1 MVSLKYVVFV
11 LRADNDG
18 EGGILALL
26 SLVAADQVADGA
38 KLPALVLLG
47 VLGASL
53 LYGDGVITPAISVLS
68 AMEGLKLVAPG
79 FEQFIVP
86 ATIAVLIGLFVIQ
99 RYGTGSIGKLFGPIM
114 VVWFVVIGGLGLA
127 NIWMAPAIL
136 KAINP
141 AEAARFLIDDPKI
154 SFVVIGAV
162 FLALTGGEALYADM
176 GHVGATA
183 IRRAWFGLVLPALLL
198 NYFGQGALIL
208 ADPTAADN
216 PFYKLA
222 PGWALIPMVV
232 LATFATIIAS
242 QALVS
247 GVFSLTRQ
255 AMQMGLCPRARIIST
270 SFDEAGQIYIPAAN
284 WLLMTGTLLTVVL
297 FRSSESLA
305 AAYGIAVSG
314 TMLITT
320 ILLYRVAVSRWQW
333 PPGVAIPIV
342 AIFGAIDATFLVSN
356 SIKIVEGGWFPLI
369 VGGVIAVLM
378 LTWREGSSEVRHRL
392 QEMSMPLKEFLD
404 YADKTVIGRA
414 PGMGVWLTKVEH
426 GASPMLLRHI
436 EHNRVLHATVVLL
449 TFVSDRR
456 PRVPFHERFSVHR
469 LGHGFYRIQ
478 VKLGFMQTP
487 DIPLSLINCNKLGFD
502 ADLDNK
508 NYYIAHETI
517 VRRGV
522 ESSMEPVSFAIF
534 SFLNRIAS
542 RAPDFFKI
550 PHDAIIEVGISGGD
564 LTLAL
569 PCAAFA
575 AAYPPHGSG
584 RKDPH
589 QTCTPFGTR
598 MPCRRYC
605 ARSLCAEC
613 LRRVICQNSNCC
625 PLSLWR
631 SCFRARPTLR
641 LPEGAEAE
649 GVVAAAAAVILAAG
663 CAAAEARISVAAHV
677 TLAAGPR
684 YPDQRRDLASART
697 IRSPSAIP
705 EVVRSAAER
714 LSMPTKIQG
723 SVRTAIRRTGMR
735 S

>member
-1 MVSLKYVVFV
+1 MDLPSSAPVGGLIDRSATRVVPSQSAVAPDQAKYLHHAGSPWFLALTALGVVFGDIGTSPLYAFQVALTGVGHSPPAQADVLGIVSLILWALTVMVSLKYVVFV

-26 SLVAADQVADGA
+26 SLVAADQVANGA
-38 KLPALVLLG
+38 RLPVLVLLG
-47 VLGASL
+47 VIGASL

-79 FEQFIVP
+79 FEHFVVP

-114 VVWFVVIGGLGLA
+114 VIWFVVIGGLGAA

-136 KAINP
+136 RAVSP
-141 AEAARFLIDDPKI
+141 TEAVSFLIADPKI

-176 GHVGATA
+176 GHVGANA

-208 ADPTAADN
+208 SDPAAADN

-255 AMQMGLCPRARIIST
+255 AMQMGLCPRARITPT
-270 SFDEAGQIYIPAAN
+270 SVDEAGQIYVPAAN

-297 FRSSESLA
+297 FRSSENLA

-333 PPGVAIPIV
+333 LPAVAIPVI

-369 VGGVIAVLM
+369 VGGLIAVLM
-378 LTWREGSSEVRHRL
+378 LSWRKGSSEVRHRL
-392 QEMSMPLKEFLD
+392 HEMSMPLNEFID
-404 YADKTVIGRA
+404 YADSTCIGRA

-456 PRVPFHERFSVHR
+456 PRVPFHERHSVHR

-478 VKLGFMQTP
+478 VRLGFMQTP
-487 DIPLSLINCNKLGFD
+487 DIPLTLINCNRLGFD
-502 ADLDNK
+502 ADLDHK

-517 VRRGV
+517 VRRAVG
-522 ESSMEPVSFAIF
+522 SAIEPIPFAIF

-550 PHDAIIEVGISGGD
+550 PHDAIIEVG
-564 LTLAL
+564 
-569 PCAAFA
+569 F
-575 AAYPPHGSG
+575 
-584 RKDPH
+584 
-589 QTCTPFGTR
+589 
-598 MPCRRYC
+598 
-605 ARSLCAEC
+605 
-613 LRRVICQNSNCC
+613 RV
-625 PLSLWR
+625 
-631 SCFRARPTLR
+631 
-641 LPEGAEAE
+641 
-649 GVVAAAAAVILAAG
+649 
-663 CAAAEARISVAAHV
+663 
-677 TLAAGPR
+677 
-684 YPDQRRDLASART
+684 
-697 IRSPSAIP
+697 
-705 EVVRSAAER
+705 EV
-714 LSMPTKIQG
+714 
-723 SVRTAIRRTGMR
+723 
-735 S
+735 

>member
-1 MVSLKYVVFV
+1 MDMPSSAPVGGLVDRSVSDAGFGSTGPGLSAAIHDQAKYLHHAGSPGFLALTALGVVFGDIGTSPLYAFQVALTGIGHPVPTAADVLGIVSLILWALMMMVSLKYVVFV

-26 SLVAADQVADGA
+26 SLVGAEQVAHGT

-47 VLGASL
+47 VIGASL

-68 AMEGLKLVAPG
+68 AMEGLKLVAPA
-79 FEQFIVP
+79 FEHFIVP

-99 RYGTGSIGKLFGPIM
+99 RYGTGGIGKLFGPIM
-114 VVWFVVIGGLGLA
+114 VVWFVVIGALGAA

-136 KAINP
+136 GAINP
-141 AEAARFLIDDPKI
+141 AEAVRFLIADPKV

-198 NYFGQGALIL
+198 NYFGQGALII
-208 ADPTAADN
+208 ADPAAADN

-232 LATFATIIAS
+232 LATFATVIAS
-242 QALVS
+242 QALIS

-255 AMQMGLCPRARIIST
+255 AMQMGLCPRARIIPT
-270 SFDEAGQIYIPAAN
+270 SFDEAGQIYVPAAN

-297 FRSSESLA
+297 FRSSDSLA

-320 ILLYRVAVSRWQW
+320 ILLYRVAVSRWRW
-333 PPGVAIPIV
+333 PPGVAIPVI

-369 VGGVIAVLM
+369 VGGLIASLM
-378 LTWREGSSEVRHRL
+378 LSWRKGASEVRHRL
-392 QEMSMPLKEFLD
+392 HEMSMPLKQFLE
-404 YADKTVIGRA
+404 YADTACIGRA
-414 PGMGVWLTKVEH
+414 PGLGVWLTKVEH

-456 PRVPFHERFSVHR
+456 PRVPFHERHSVHR

-478 VKLGFMQTP
+478 VRLGFMQTP
-487 DIPLSLINCNKLGFD
+487 DIPLSLINCNRLGFD
-502 ADLDNK
+502 ADLDHK

-517 VRRGV
+517 VRREEG
-522 ESSMEPVSFAIF
+522 SSMDPASFAIF

-550 PHDAIIEVGISGGD
+550 PQDAIIEVG
-564 LTLAL
+564 
-569 PCAAFA
+569 
-575 AAYPPHGSG
+575 
-584 RKDPH
+584 
-589 QTCTPFGTR
+589 
-598 MPCRRYC
+598 
-605 ARSLCAEC
+605 
-613 LRRVICQNSNCC
+613 
-625 PLSLWR
+625 
-631 SCFRARPTLR
+631 FRAD
-641 LPEGAEAE
+641 
-649 GVVAAAAAVILAAG
+649 I
-663 CAAAEARISVAAHV
+663 
-677 TLAAGPR
+677 
-684 YPDQRRDLASART
+684 
-697 IRSPSAIP
+697 
-705 EVVRSAAER
+705 
-714 LSMPTKIQG
+714 
-723 SVRTAIRRTGMR
+723 
-735 S
+735 

>member
-1 MVSLKYVVFV
+1 MDMPSSAPIGGLIDRAVAGVGLSPSEAVLDQAKYLHHAGSPWFLALTALGVVFGDIGTSPLYAFQVALIGVGHAPTAVDVLGIVSLILWALMIMVSLKYVVFV

-26 SLVAADQVADGA
+26 SLVAADQVAKGA

-47 VLGASL
+47 VSGAAL

-79 FEQFIVP
+79 FEHFIVP

-99 RYGTGSIGKLFGPIM
+99 QYGTGSIGKLFGPIM
-114 VVWFVVIGGLGLA
+114 VVWFVVIAALGAA

-141 AEAARFLIDDPKI
+141 AEAARFLIADPRI

-176 GHVGATA
+176 GHVGAAA

-198 NYFGQGALIL
+198 NYFGQGALVL
-208 ADPTAADN
+208 ADPAAADN

-232 LATFATIIAS
+232 LATLATIIAS
-242 QALVS
+242 QALIS

-255 AMQMGLCPRARIIST
+255 AMQMGLCPRAGIIPT
-270 SFDEAGQIYIPAAN
+270 SVDEAGQIYIPAAN
-284 WLLMTGTLLTVVL
+284 WLLMAGTLLTVVL
-297 FRSSESLA
+297 FRSSENLA

-333 PPGVAIPIV
+333 PPGIAIPVI
-342 AIFGAIDATFLVSN
+342 AIFGAIDSTFLVSN
-356 SIKIVEGGWFPLI
+356 SIKIVEGGWFPLV
-369 VGGVIAVLM
+369 VGAVIAILM
-378 LTWREGSSEVRHRL
+378 LSWRRGSSAVRHRL
-392 QEMSMPLKEFLD
+392 QDMSMPLKEFLD
-404 YADKTVIGRA
+404 YADKACIGRA

-436 EHNRVLHATVVLL
+436 EHNRVLHETVVLL

-456 PRVPFHERFSVHR
+456 PRVPFHERHSVHR

-478 VKLGFMQTP
+478 VRLGFMQTP
-487 DIPLSLINCNKLGFD
+487 DIPLTLINCNRLGFD
-502 ADLDNK
+502 ADLDHK

-517 VRRGV
+517 VRRDAA
-522 ESSMEPVSFAIF
+522 SSMEPISFAIF

-542 RAPDFFKI
+542 RAPEFFKI
-550 PHDAIIEVGISGGD
+550 PHDAVIEVG
-564 LTLAL
+564 
-569 PCAAFA
+569 F
-575 AAYPPHGSG
+575 
-584 RKDPH
+584 
-589 QTCTPFGTR
+589 
-598 MPCRRYC
+598 
-605 ARSLCAEC
+605 
-613 LRRVICQNSNCC
+613 RVDI
-625 PLSLWR
+625 
-631 SCFRARPTLR
+631 
-641 LPEGAEAE
+641 
-649 GVVAAAAAVILAAG
+649 
-663 CAAAEARISVAAHV
+663 
-677 TLAAGPR
+677 
-684 YPDQRRDLASART
+684 
-697 IRSPSAIP
+697 
-705 EVVRSAAER
+705 
-714 LSMPTKIQG
+714 
-723 SVRTAIRRTGMR
+723 
-735 S
+735 

>member
-1 MVSLKYVVFV
+1 MPSSTPVGSLIDRSAPSFNPNPDQPASPLDQAKYLHHAGSSWFLALTALGVVFGDIGTSPLYAFQVALTGIGHPVPTPADVLGIVSLILWALTMMVSLKYVVFV

-26 SLVAADQVADGA
+26 SLVAAEQVAKGA
-38 KLPALVLLG
+38 RLPVLVLLG
-47 VLGASL
+47 VVGASL

-68 AMEGLKLVAPG
+68 AMEGLKLVAPD
-79 FEQFIVP
+79 FEHFIVP

-114 VVWFVVIGGLGLA
+114 VVWFVVLGGLGAA
-127 NIWMAPAIL
+127 NIFIAPAIL

-141 AEAARFLIDDPKI
+141 IEAAHFLVADPKI

-208 ADPTAADN
+208 SDPTAADN

-270 SFDEAGQIYIPAAN
+270 SFDEAGQIYVPAAN
-284 WLLMTGTLLTVVL
+284 WLLMTGTLATVLL
-297 FRSSESLA
+297 FRSSDSLA

-320 ILLYRVAVSRWQW
+320 ILLYRVAVTRWQW
-333 PPGVAIPIV
+333 PPGVAIPII
-342 AIFGAIDATFLVSN
+342 AIFGAIDAVFLVSN
-356 SIKIVEGGWFPLI
+356 SIKVIEGGWFPL
-369 VGGVIAVLM
+369 VIGAAIATLM
-378 LTWREGSSEVRHRL
+378 LSWRKGALEVRHRL
-392 QEMSMPLKEFLD
+392 QEMSMPLKEFLG
-404 YADKTVIGRA
+404 YADQTVIGRA
-414 PGMGVWLTKVEH
+414 SGMGVWLTKVEH

-436 EHNRVLHATVVLL
+436 EHNKVLHATVVLL
-449 TFVSDRR
+449 TFDSDRR
-456 PRVPFHERFSVHR
+456 PRVPFHERHSFHR

-478 VKLGFMQTP
+478 VRLGFMQTP
-487 DIPLSLINCNKLGFD
+487 DIPLSLINCGKLGFD
-502 ADLDNK
+502 ADLDHQ

-517 VRRGV
+517 VRRDKG
-522 ESSMEPVSFAIF
+522 SAMGPVSFAIF

-550 PHDAIIEVGISGGD
+550 PQDAIIEVG
-564 LTLAL
+564 
-569 PCAAFA
+569 F
-575 AAYPPHGSG
+575 
-584 RKDPH
+584 
-589 QTCTPFGTR
+589 
-598 MPCRRYC
+598 
-605 ARSLCAEC
+605 
-613 LRRVICQNSNCC
+613 RVEI
-625 PLSLWR
+625 
-631 SCFRARPTLR
+631 
-641 LPEGAEAE
+641 
-649 GVVAAAAAVILAAG
+649 
-663 CAAAEARISVAAHV
+663 
-677 TLAAGPR
+677 
-684 YPDQRRDLASART
+684 
-697 IRSPSAIP
+697 
-705 EVVRSAAER
+705 
-714 LSMPTKIQG
+714 
-723 SVRTAIRRTGMR
+723 
-735 S
+735 

>member
-1 MVSLKYVVFV
+1 MDMPSSVPAGDLIGRSATGVGPSHAEAALDQAKYLHHAGSPGFLALTALGVVFGDIGTSPLYAFQVALTGVGHAPTAADVLGIVSLILWALTVMVSLKYVIFV

-26 SLVAADQVADGA
+26 SLVAADQVAKGA

-47 VLGASL
+47 VIGASL

-79 FEQFIVP
+79 FEHFVVP
-86 ATIAVLIGLFVIQ
+86 ATIAVLIGLFVVQ

-141 AEAARFLIDDPKI
+141 AEAARFLIADPKI

-208 ADPTAADN
+208 TDPAAADN

-232 LATFATIIAS
+232 LATCATIIAS

-255 AMQMGLCPRARIIST
+255 AMQMGLCPRARITPT
-270 SFDEAGQIYIPAAN
+270 SADEAGQIYIPAAN
-284 WLLMTGTLLTVVL
+284 WLLMTGTLLTVLL
-297 FRSSESLA
+297 FRSSENLA

-320 ILLYRVAVSRWQW
+320 ILLYRVAISRWQW
-333 PPGVAIPIV
+333 PPGAAIAIL

-356 SIKIVEGGWFPLI
+356 SIKIAEGGWFPLI
-369 VGGVIAVLM
+369 VGAVIAVLM
-378 LTWREGSSEVRHRL
+378 LSWRRGSSAVRDRL
-392 QEMSMPLKEFLD
+392 QEMSMPLKEFLGF
-404 YADKTVIGRA
+404 ADNACIGRA

-436 EHNRVLHATVVLL
+436 EHNKVLHATVVLL
-449 TFVSDRR
+449 TFVPDRR
-456 PRVPFHERFSVHR
+456 PRVPFHERHSVHR

-478 VKLGFMQTP
+478 VRLGFMQTP
-487 DIPLSLINCNKLGFD
+487 DIPLTLINCNKLGFD
-502 ADLDNK
+502 ADLDHK

-517 VRRGV
+517 IRRDAG
-522 ESSMEPVSFAIF
+522 SSMDPVSFSIF

-550 PHDAIIEVGISGGD
+550 PHDAIIEVG
-564 LTLAL
+564 
-569 PCAAFA
+569 F
-575 AAYPPHGSG
+575 
-584 RKDPH
+584 
-589 QTCTPFGTR
+589 
-598 MPCRRYC
+598 
-605 ARSLCAEC
+605 
-613 LRRVICQNSNCC
+613 RVDI
-625 PLSLWR
+625 
-631 SCFRARPTLR
+631 
-641 LPEGAEAE
+641 
-649 GVVAAAAAVILAAG
+649 
-663 CAAAEARISVAAHV
+663 
-677 TLAAGPR
+677 
-684 YPDQRRDLASART
+684 
-697 IRSPSAIP
+697 
-705 EVVRSAAER
+705 
-714 LSMPTKIQG
+714 
-723 SVRTAIRRTGMR
+723 
-735 S
+735 

>member
-1 MVSLKYVVFV
+1 MDLPSSAPVGGLIDRSATRVVPSQSEVAPDQAKYLHHAGSPWFLALTALGVVFGDIGTSPLYAFQVALTGVGHSPPTPADVLGIVSLILWALTVMVSLKYVVFV

-26 SLVAADQVADGA
+26 SLVAADQVANGA
-38 KLPALVLLG
+38 RLPVLVLLG
-47 VLGASL
+47 VIGASL

-79 FEQFIVP
+79 FEHFVVP

-99 RYGTGSIGKLFGPIM
+99 RYGTGSIGKLFGPVM
-114 VVWFVVIGGLGLA
+114 VIWFVVIGGLGAA

-136 KAINP
+136 RAVSP
-141 AEAARFLIDDPKI
+141 TEAVSFLIADPKI

-176 GHVGATA
+176 GHVGANA

-208 ADPTAADN
+208 SDAAAADN

-255 AMQMGLCPRARIIST
+255 AMQMGLCPRARITPT
-270 SFDEAGQIYIPAAN
+270 SVDEAGQIYVPAAN

-297 FRSSESLA
+297 FRSSENLA

-333 PPGVAIPIV
+333 PPTVAIPII

-369 VGGVIAVLM
+369 VGGLIAVLM
-378 LTWREGSSEVRHRL
+378 LSWRKGSSEVRHRL
-392 QEMSMPLKEFLD
+392 HEMSMPLNEFID
-404 YADKTVIGRA
+404 YADNTCIGRA

-456 PRVPFHERFSVHR
+456 PRVPFHERHSVHR

-478 VKLGFMQTP
+478 VRLGFMQTP
-487 DIPLSLINCNKLGFD
+487 DIPLTLINCNRLGFD
-502 ADLDNK
+502 ADLDHK

-517 VRRGV
+517 VRRAVG
-522 ESSMEPVSFAIF
+522 SAIEPIPFAIF

-550 PHDAIIEVGISGGD
+550 PHDAIIEVG
-564 LTLAL
+564 
-569 PCAAFA
+569 F
-575 AAYPPHGSG
+575 
-584 RKDPH
+584 
-589 QTCTPFGTR
+589 
-598 MPCRRYC
+598 
-605 ARSLCAEC
+605 
-613 LRRVICQNSNCC
+613 RV
-625 PLSLWR
+625 
-631 SCFRARPTLR
+631 
-641 LPEGAEAE
+641 
-649 GVVAAAAAVILAAG
+649 
-663 CAAAEARISVAAHV
+663 
-677 TLAAGPR
+677 
-684 YPDQRRDLASART
+684 
-697 IRSPSAIP
+697 
-705 EVVRSAAER
+705 EV
-714 LSMPTKIQG
+714 
-723 SVRTAIRRTGMR
+723 
-735 S
+735 

>member
-1 MVSLKYVVFV
+1 MDIPSSAPTGDLIGRSVMDSGLSQPVSVLDQPNYLHHAGSPGFLALTALGVVFGDIGTSPLYAFQVALTGVGHPVPTAADVLGIVSLILWALMIMVSLKYVVFV

-26 SLVAADQVADGA
+26 SLVAADQVAKGA
-38 KLPALVLLG
+38 RLPALVLLG
-47 VLGASL
+47 VVGASL

-68 AMEGLKLVAPG
+68 AMEGLKLVTPG
-79 FEQFIVP
+79 FENFIVP
-86 ATIAVLIGLFVIQ
+86 ATIAVLIGLFGIQ

-114 VVWFVVIGGLGLA
+114 VIWFAVIGVLGA
-127 NIWMAPAIL
+127 VNVWMAPTIL

-141 AEAARFLIDDPKI
+141 VEAAHFLIADPRI

-208 ADPTAADN
+208 SDPAAADN

-255 AMQMGLCPRARIIST
+255 AMQMGLCPRARITPT
-270 SFDEAGQIYIPAAN
+270 SVDEAGQIYVPAAN

-297 FRSSESLA
+297 FRSSENLA

-320 ILLYRVAVSRWQW
+320 ILLYRVAIARWHW
-333 PPGVAIPIV
+333 SPGVAIPII
-342 AIFGAIDATFLVSN
+342 AIFGAIDAMFLLSN
-356 SIKIVEGGWFPLI
+356 SIKIAEGGWFPLI

-378 LTWREGSSEVRHRL
+378 LSWRKGASEVRHRL
-392 QEMSMPLKEFLD
+392 QEMSMPLREFLD
-404 YADKTVIGRA
+404 YADNTVIGRA

-436 EHNRVLHATVVLL
+436 EHNRVLHGTLVLL
-449 TFVSDRR
+449 SFVSDRR
-456 PRVPFHERFSVHR
+456 PRVPFHERHSVHR

-478 VKLGFMQTP
+478 VRLGFMQTP
-487 DIPLSLINCNKLGFD
+487 DIPLTLINCNKLGFD
-502 ADLDNK
+502 ADLDHK

-517 VRRGV
+517 VRCEEG
-522 ESSMEPVSFAIF
+522 SSMEPLSFAVF

-550 PHDAIIEVGISGGD
+550 PHDAIIEVG
-564 LTLAL
+564 
-569 PCAAFA
+569 
-575 AAYPPHGSG
+575 
-584 RKDPH
+584 
-589 QTCTPFGTR
+589 
-598 MPCRRYC
+598 
-605 ARSLCAEC
+605 
-613 LRRVICQNSNCC
+613 
-625 PLSLWR
+625 
-631 SCFRARPTLR
+631 FRLD
-641 LPEGAEAE
+641 
-649 GVVAAAAAVILAAG
+649 I
-663 CAAAEARISVAAHV
+663 
-677 TLAAGPR
+677 
-684 YPDQRRDLASART
+684 
-697 IRSPSAIP
+697 
-705 EVVRSAAER
+705 
-714 LSMPTKIQG
+714 
-723 SVRTAIRRTGMR
+723 
-735 S
+735 

>member
-1 MVSLKYVVFV
+1 MDLPSSAPVGGLIDRSATRVVPSQSEVAPDQAKYLHHAGSPWFLALTALGVVFGDIGTSPLYAFQVALTGVGHSPPTQADVLGIVSLILWALTVMVSLKYVVFV

-26 SLVAADQVADGA
+26 SLVAADQVANGA
-38 KLPALVLLG
+38 RLPVLVLLG
-47 VLGASL
+47 VIGASL

-79 FEQFIVP
+79 FEHFVVP

-114 VVWFVVIGGLGLA
+114 VIWFVVIGGLGAA

-136 KAINP
+136 RAVSP
-141 AEAARFLIDDPKI
+141 AEAVSFLIADPKI

-176 GHVGATA
+176 GHVGANA

-208 ADPTAADN
+208 SDPAAADN

-255 AMQMGLCPRARIIST
+255 AMQMGLCPRARITPT
-270 SFDEAGQIYIPAAN
+270 SVDEAGQIYVPAAN

-297 FRSSESLA
+297 FRSSENLA

-333 PPGVAIPIV
+333 PPAVAIPVI

-356 SIKIVEGGWFPLI
+356 SIKIVEGGWFPLL
-369 VGGVIAVLM
+369 VGGLIAVLM
-378 LTWREGSSEVRHRL
+378 LSWRKGSSEVRHRL
-392 QEMSMPLKEFLD
+392 HEMSMPLNEFID
-404 YADKTVIGRA
+404 YADSTCIGRA
-414 PGMGVWLTKVEH
+414 PGMGVWLTKVEN

-456 PRVPFHERFSVHR
+456 PRVPFHERHSVHR

-478 VKLGFMQTP
+478 VRLGFMQTP
-487 DIPLSLINCNKLGFD
+487 DIPLTLINCNRLGFD
-502 ADLDNK
+502 ADLDHK

-517 VRRGV
+517 VRRAVG
-522 ESSMEPVSFAIF
+522 SAIEPIPFAIF

-550 PHDAIIEVGISGGD
+550 PHDAIIEVG
-564 LTLAL
+564 
-569 PCAAFA
+569 F
-575 AAYPPHGSG
+575 
-584 RKDPH
+584 
-589 QTCTPFGTR
+589 
-598 MPCRRYC
+598 
-605 ARSLCAEC
+605 
-613 LRRVICQNSNCC
+613 RV
-625 PLSLWR
+625 
-631 SCFRARPTLR
+631 
-641 LPEGAEAE
+641 
-649 GVVAAAAAVILAAG
+649 
-663 CAAAEARISVAAHV
+663 
-677 TLAAGPR
+677 
-684 YPDQRRDLASART
+684 
-697 IRSPSAIP
+697 
-705 EVVRSAAER
+705 EV
-714 LSMPTKIQG
+714 
-723 SVRTAIRRTGMR
+723 
-735 S
+735 

>member
-1 MVSLKYVVFV
+1 MDVPSSAPVGGLIDRSATHVVPSQSEVAPDQAKYLHHAGSPWFLALTALGVVFGDIGTSPLYAFQVALTGVGHSPPTPADVLGIVSLILWALTVMVSLKYVVFV

-26 SLVAADQVADGA
+26 SLVAADQVANGA
-38 KLPALVLLG
+38 RLPVLVLLG
-47 VLGASL
+47 VIGASL

-79 FEQFIVP
+79 FEHFVVP

-99 RYGTGSIGKLFGPIM
+99 RHGTGSIGKLFGPIM
-114 VVWFVVIGGLGLA
+114 VIWFVVIGGLGAA

-136 KAINP
+136 RAISP
-141 AEAARFLIDDPKI
+141 TEAVGFLIADPKI

-176 GHVGATA
+176 GHVGANA

-208 ADPTAADN
+208 SDPTAADN

-255 AMQMGLCPRARIIST
+255 AMQMGLCPRARITPT
-270 SFDEAGQIYIPAAN
+270 SVDEAGQIYVPAAN

-297 FRSSESLA
+297 FRSSENLA

-320 ILLYRVAVSRWQW
+320 ILLYRVAVSRWRW
-333 PPGVAIPIV
+333 PPAVAIPIIAV
-342 AIFGAIDATFLVSN
+342 FGAIDATFLVSN

-369 VGGVIAVLM
+369 VGGLIAVLM
-378 LTWREGSSEVRHRL
+378 LSWRKGSSEVRHRL
-392 QEMSMPLKEFLD
+392 HEMSMPLKEFID
-404 YADKTVIGRA
+404 YAKNTCIGRA

-456 PRVPFHERFSVHR
+456 PRVPFHERHSVHR

-478 VKLGFMQTP
+478 VRLGFMQTP
-487 DIPLSLINCNKLGFD
+487 DIPLTLINCN
-502 ADLDNK
+502 
-508 NYYIAHETI
+508 
-517 VRRGV
+517 
-522 ESSMEPVSFAIF
+522 
-534 SFLNRIAS
+534 
-542 RAPDFFKI
+542 
-550 PHDAIIEVGISGGD
+550 
-564 LTLAL
+564 
-569 PCAAFA
+569 
-575 AAYPPHGSG
+575 
-584 RKDPH
+584 
-589 QTCTPFGTR
+589 
-598 MPCRRYC
+598 
-605 ARSLCAEC
+605 
-613 LRRVICQNSNCC
+613 
-625 PLSLWR
+625 
-631 SCFRARPTLR
+631 R
-641 LPEGAEAE
+641 L
-649 GVVAAAAAVILAAG
+649 
-663 CAAAEARISVAAHV
+663 
-677 TLAAGPR
+677 
-684 YPDQRRDLASART
+684 
-697 IRSPSAIP
+697 
-705 EVVRSAAER
+705 
-714 LSMPTKIQG
+714 
-723 SVRTAIRRTGMR
+723 
-735 S
+735 

>member
-1 MVSLKYVVFV
+1 MDLPSSAPVGGLIDRSATRVVPSQSEVAPDQAKYLHHAGSPWFLALTALGVVFGDIGTSPLYAFQVALTGVGHSPPTQADVLGIVSLILWALTVMVSLKYVVFV

-26 SLVAADQVADGA
+26 SLVAADQVANGA
-38 KLPALVLLG
+38 RLPVLVLLG
-47 VLGASL
+47 VIGASL

-79 FEQFIVP
+79 FEHFVVP

-114 VVWFVVIGGLGLA
+114 VIWFVVIGGLGAA

-136 KAINP
+136 RAVSP
-141 AEAARFLIDDPKI
+141 TEAVSFLIADPKI

-176 GHVGATA
+176 GHVGANA

-208 ADPTAADN
+208 SDPAAADN

-255 AMQMGLCPRARIIST
+255 AMQMGLCPRARITPT
-270 SFDEAGQIYIPAAN
+270 SVDEAGQIYVPAAN

-297 FRSSESLA
+297 FRSSENLA

-333 PPGVAIPIV
+333 PSAVAIPVI

-369 VGGVIAVLM
+369 VGGLIAVLM
-378 LTWREGSSEVRHRL
+378 LSWRKGSSEVRHRL
-392 QEMSMPLKEFLD
+392 HEMSMPLNEFID
-404 YADKTVIGRA
+404 YADSTCIGRA

-456 PRVPFHERFSVHR
+456 PRVPFHERHSVHR

-478 VKLGFMQTP
+478 VRLGFMQTP
-487 DIPLSLINCNKLGFD
+487 DIPLTLINCNRLGFD
-502 ADLDNK
+502 ADLDHK

-517 VRRGV
+517 VRRAVG
-522 ESSMEPVSFAIF
+522 SAIEPIPFAIF

-550 PHDAIIEVGISGGD
+550 PHDAIIEVG
-564 LTLAL
+564 
-569 PCAAFA
+569 F
-575 AAYPPHGSG
+575 
-584 RKDPH
+584 
-589 QTCTPFGTR
+589 
-598 MPCRRYC
+598 
-605 ARSLCAEC
+605 
-613 LRRVICQNSNCC
+613 RV
-625 PLSLWR
+625 
-631 SCFRARPTLR
+631 
-641 LPEGAEAE
+641 
-649 GVVAAAAAVILAAG
+649 
-663 CAAAEARISVAAHV
+663 
-677 TLAAGPR
+677 
-684 YPDQRRDLASART
+684 
-697 IRSPSAIP
+697 
-705 EVVRSAAER
+705 EV
-714 LSMPTKIQG
+714 
-723 SVRTAIRRTGMR
+723 
-735 S
+735 

>member
-1 MVSLKYVVFV
+1 MDMPASAPVGSLVDRAVTNSGLSPSDLIRDQAQYLHHAGSPWFLALAALGVVFGDIGTSPLYAFQVALAGVGHPSPTPADVLGIVSLILWALTLMVSLKYVIFV

-26 SLVAADQVADGA
+26 SLVAADQVANGA
-38 KLPALVLLG
+38 RLPVLVLLG
-47 VLGASL
+47 VVGASL

-79 FEQFIVP
+79 FESFVVP
-86 ATIAVLIGLFVIQ
+86 ATIAVLVGLFMIQ
-99 RYGTGSIGKLFGPIM
+99 RHGTGSIGKLFGPVM
-114 VVWFVVIGGLGLA
+114 VIWFVVIGGLGAVHIWIAPDILA
-127 NIWMAPAIL
+127 
-136 KAINP
+136 AINP
-141 AEAARFLIDDPKI
+141 REAARFLIADPKI

-216 PFYKLA
+216 PFYKMA
-222 PGWALIPMVV
+222 PGWALVPMVV

-255 AMQMGLCPRARIIST
+255 AMQMGLCPRARIIPT
-270 SFDEAGQIYIPAAN
+270 SVDEAGQIYVPAAN
-284 WLLMTGTLLTVVL
+284 WLLMTGTLLTVIL
-297 FRSSESLA
+297 FRSSENLA

-320 ILLYRVAVSRWQW
+320 ILLYRVAVSRWQL
-333 PPGVAIPIV
+333 PPGIAIPVI

-369 VGGVIAVLM
+369 IGAVIATLM
-378 LTWREGSSEVRHRL
+378 ISWRKGSSRVRQRL
-392 QEMSMPLKEFLD
+392 QEMSMPLKQFLE
-404 YADKTVIGRA
+404 YADSTVIGRA

-436 EHNRVLHATVVLL
+436 EHNRVLHTTVVLL

-456 PRVPFHERFSVHR
+456 PRVPFHERHSVHR
-469 LGHGFYRIQ
+469 LGHGFYRIE
-478 VKLGFMQTP
+478 VRLGFMQTP
-487 DIPLSLINCNKLGFD
+487 DIPLSLINCKMLGFD
-502 ADLDNK
+502 ADLDHK

-517 VRRGV
+517 VRRDR
-522 ESSMEPVSFAIF
+522 ESSMDAISFAIF

-550 PHDAIIEVGISGGD
+550 PQDAIIEVG
-564 LTLAL
+564 
-569 PCAAFA
+569 F
-575 AAYPPHGSG
+575 
-584 RKDPH
+584 
-589 QTCTPFGTR
+589 
-598 MPCRRYC
+598 
-605 ARSLCAEC
+605 
-613 LRRVICQNSNCC
+613 RVGI
-625 PLSLWR
+625 
-631 SCFRARPTLR
+631 
-641 LPEGAEAE
+641 
-649 GVVAAAAAVILAAG
+649 
-663 CAAAEARISVAAHV
+663 
-677 TLAAGPR
+677 
-684 YPDQRRDLASART
+684 
-697 IRSPSAIP
+697 
-705 EVVRSAAER
+705 
-714 LSMPTKIQG
+714 
-723 SVRTAIRRTGMR
+723 
-735 S
+735 